1 MKIDFKKILLVLS
14 FILLFSSCSKE
25 KISNKKETVKKEI
38 SNDKND
44 DFKEFENYIGK
55 EFKGKMGGF
64 ITVAVEKN
72 YSYMKYEAPNI
83 DPDDCSSKKVRKLH
97 GKFQRYGIFLE
108 PKIVTRDFKKF
119 LTAMDFPE
127 DKFYIKNDYTIVDTE
142 TGNEYICAENKN

>member
-1 MKIDFKKILLVLS
+1 MKNFKKILFILS
-14 FILLFSSCSKE
+14 FILLFSSCSK
-25 KISNKKETVKKEI
+25 ITDKKENVKKEI

-44 DFKEFENYIGK
+44 DFKIFKNYIGK

-83 DPDDCSSKKVRKLH
+83 DPDNCSSEKVKKLH
-97 GKFQRYGIFLE
+97 GKFKRYGNFLE
-108 PKIVTRDFKKF
+108 PKFVTKDSKKF

-127 DKFYIKNDYTIVDTE
+127 DKFLVKNDYTIVDTE